1 MGCEAQIQFKG
12 VIYMS
17 IKDNQALTKRVAY
30 IQEHLELLDSALSTM
45 PILVA
50 NANNT
55 ETEQQWLNAIARFK
69 TDLRKT
75 YVDLSLFQNIR

>member
-1 MGCEAQIQFKG
+1 MNNND
-12 VIYMS
+12 S
-17 IKDNQALTKRVAY
+17 QALEKRVVY
-30 IQEHLELLDSALSTM
+30 IQEHLELLDNALATM

-55 ETEQQWLNAIARFK
+55 ETEQQWLSAIARFK

-75 YVDLSLFQNIR
+75 YVDLSLFQNIK